1 MSKIYVD
8 EIAGIVSA
16 DTVAIPGHVIQVVS
30 LSGSTQASVSTD
42 TITRVGDTVS
52 ITPKSSSSKIVVTAS
67 ATLRWSNG
75 DAGVTA
81 LHRQIDSGSWSEIKT
96 FSRHTMYR
104 NFETANTAGQ
114 FVSFTYEDSPSTT
127 GVVTYSWAMNRFT
140 SGTAKFNPNGDTNDT
155 LNWVLME
162 IAG

>member
-1 MSKIYVD
+1 MSRART
-8 EIAGIVSA
+8 IANFGDGVEKASLPSGS
-16 DTVAIPGHVIQVVS
+16 VLQVVS
-30 LSGSTQASVSTD
+30 LSGNTGASVTTD
-42 TITRVGDTVS
+42 TITRVGDTAS
-52 ITPKSSSSKIVVTAS
+52 ITPTSSSSKIVVTAS
-67 ATLRWSNG
+67 ATLRWEQG
-75 DAGVTA
+75 DAGFTA

-104 NFETANTAGQ
+104 NFEAANTSGQ

-127 GVVTYSWAMNRFT
+127 GVVTYSWAMNRFN
-140 SGTAKFNPNGDTNDT
+140 SGTGRLNPNGDTNDT

>member
-8 EIAGIVSA
+8 EIAGIASPS
-16 DTVAIPGHVIQVVS
+16 TVAIPGHVIQVVRGG
-30 LSGSTQASVSTD
+30 GSTRAYVSTD

-52 ITPKSSSSKIVVTAS
+52 ITPTSSTSKILITGS
-67 ATLRWSNG
+67 ATLRWASG
-75 DAGVTA
+75 DAGITA
-81 LHRQIDSGSWSEIKT
+81 LHRQIDAGSWSEIKI

-104 NFETANTAGQ
+104 NFDTANTSGQ
-114 FVSFTYEDSPSTT
+114 FVSYTYLDTPSTT

-140 SGTAKFNPNGDTNDT
+140 SGTAQFNPNGDTNDT